1 MHPVVTLAGI
11 DNDLVK
17 LVGIMAVASVVLGW
31 VLISQISSVIRSKHR
46 EESRREIAAYVAEG
60 SISPQDAALILSAGP
75 DEFRKSVADG
85 VAWGTISAKNAERL
99 LSASARPERAKA
111 T

>member
-1 MHPVVTLAGI
+1 MADLTLAGI
-11 DNDLVK
+11 DGEVVK
-17 LVGIMAVASVVLGW
+17 LIGIMGLVAGVLGW
-31 VLISQISSVIRSKHR
+31 VLITKIASVLNTKHR

-60 SISPQDAALILSAGP
+60 TISPQDAAALLSAGP
-75 DEFRKSVADG
+75 DDLRKRVADG

-99 LSASARPERAKA
+99 LSSSARPERAKA